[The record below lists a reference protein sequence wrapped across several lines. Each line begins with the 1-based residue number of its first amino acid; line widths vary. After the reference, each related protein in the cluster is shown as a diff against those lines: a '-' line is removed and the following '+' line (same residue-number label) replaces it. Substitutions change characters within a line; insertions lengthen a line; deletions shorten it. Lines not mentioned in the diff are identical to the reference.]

1 MAMERHASSSM
12 ASQNVDP
19 DVESALAREAPRKA
33 PGLGKRTKGARWPR
47 QDKNQGPLSDSS
59 DLPELT
65 ESEDEGQQPVKG
77 GGAYAH
83 TM

>member
-1 MAMERHASSSM
+1 M

-19 DVESALAREAPRKA
+19 DVERALAREAPRKA
-33 PGLGKRTKGARWPR
+33 PGLGKRTKAAKLPR
-47 QDKNQGPLSDSS
+47 QDKNQGSLSDSS

-65 ESEDEGQQPVKG
+65 ESEDEGQRPVKG
-77 GGAYAH
+77 GGAYSH